1 MEHSYQTVLVGID
14 GSEQAQEAFVKAIEV
29 ARRNNGKVIVATVI
43 EPQVSSTMGFSPLTE
58 TIIAQEEIFA
68 KENIQKAKD
77 YAASVNFTAIEGVV
91 TFGSPKVIMAKEL
104 PEKYQVDLIMVG
116 QSGLNAVERLMT
128 GSVASYV
135 IREATCDVLV
145 VSSSEKE

>member
-77 YAASVNFTAIEGVV
+77 YAA
-91 TFGSPKVIMAKEL
+91 
-104 PEKYQVDLIMVG
+104 
-116 QSGLNAVERLMT
+116 
-128 GSVASYV
+128 
-135 IREATCDVLV
+135 
-145 VSSSEKE
+145 